1 VENFRLPPSGRRILG
16 EIDRSLEEAL
26 KELRIFTY
34 LLHPPRLETDGLVST
49 VQNFAD
55 GFSKRTDLRTILR
68 FDEAADGLPVD
79 LQRAL
84 FRIVQEGL
92 ANVHRHAKASQVI
105 LNLRLTSDQVILFV
119 ADNGHGMRS
128 RRGETGVRQAT
139 LGVGIPGM
147 RIRLSQFGGS
157 LRIRSGRRG
166 TIIRATA
173 PRLMPAVMAL
183 EA

>member
-1 VENFRLPPSGRRILG
+1 
-16 EIDRSLEEAL
+16 
-26 KELRIFTY
+26 
-34 LLHPPRLETDGLVST
+34 VST
-49 VQNFAD
+49 VRDFAD
-55 GFSKRTDLRTILR
+55 GFSKRTELRTILR
-68 FDEAADGLPVD
+68 FDEAADGLSVD

-92 ANVHRHAKASQVI
+92 ANVHRHAKASQVR
-105 LNLRLTSDQVILFV
+105 LDLRLTSDQVILFV
-119 ADNGHGMRS
+119 ADNGHGMRG
-128 RRGETGVRQAT
+128 RRGDAGVRQAT

-166 TIIRATA
+166 TIIRAAA
-173 PRLMPAVMAL
+173 PRFAPAVMAL